1 MTGRILALFAGG
13 AGFVKEA
20 RSAVDVDPAGA
31 IGDRHYGRSPD
42 RALLLVPEATYRAL
56 RAEGIDVPFGS
67 LGENLVVSGLPADD
81 LIPGTRLSIG
91 DATFEVAGGCTVC
104 ASLAQVHPRLPKA
117 SYRRRGVYLRVPQ
130 PVPLHAGEPV
140 RIVSQPNPD
149 PATPD
154 SHPSRPAASHPTHSE
169 EPA

>member
-1 MTGRILALFAGG
+1 MTGRVLALFAGG
-13 AGFVKEA
+13 TGFVKDA
-20 RSAVDVDPAGA
+20 RAALDVDPSGA
-31 IGDRHYGRSPD
+31 VGDRHYGRSAD

-56 RAEGIDVPFGS
+56 RAEDIDVPFGS

-81 LIPGTRLSIG
+81 LVPGTRLAIG
-91 DATFEVAGGCTVC
+91 AATFEVAGGCTVC

-130 PVPLHAGEPV
+130 PMRLHAGEPV

-149 PATPD
+149 PVTPD
-154 SHPSRPAASHPTHSE
+154 STPPRPVASPSTRSE